1 MRSAVFPHSLP
12 YSHYRYYRREC
23 GRGLAVRMRSI
34 ITGYRN
40 NTEQT
45 ERWMCPWT
53 LQWCIQWAAKL
64 SVISCAK
71 HSIPISDCSI
81 DWKIETEPNRV
92 GNRFVDRSNNPF
104 CTGKPSDNCFPRL
117 EYCVFSVWNSGQTSE
132 AHLLHTG
139 PDSTHA
145 AGDSRSD
152 VIITWRHHH
161 MENTVICIVYTLWCF
176 FSELAGRPFSCLN
189 EY

>member
-117 EYCVFSVWNSGQTSE
+117 EYCVFFSLEQWPDQWSSSLAHWTRFHACRRWFQKWRNHNVTSSSYGE
-132 AHLLHTG
+132 HRHLHRLHAVVLLFWT
-139 PDSTHA
+139 S
-145 AGDSRSD
+145 
-152 VIITWRHHH
+152 W
-161 MENTVICIVYTLWCF
+161 
-176 FSELAGRPFSCLN
+176 
-189 EY
+189 